1 MAKQKA
7 NLKENK
13 IDIDLYD
20 YNNTQFLN
28 FAVYAN
34 AIRVMVDIRDG
45 LTAVQRRVLHT
56 MRLMGLDK
64 GDNLRKSLQIDGE
77 TVGKFHPHGTAYS
90 GIDGLTKQF
99 DFWLTLI
106 HPGGSFSDIL
116 GNKAAAPRYTQARML
131 R

>member
-7 NLKENK
+7 NLRENK

-64 GDNLRKSLQIDGE
+64 GDNLRKSL
-77 TVGKFHPHGTAYS
+77 
-90 GIDGLTKQF
+90 
-99 DFWLTLI
+99 
-106 HPGGSFSDIL
+106 
-116 GNKAAAPRYTQARML
+116 
-131 R
+131 